1 MISPRDLPTCA
12 AIVTDPRGEQRLVID
27 SKLARTEIGLLGA
40 TVLSYIPVGGKETI
54 FVSRDAVR
62 DGVTS
67 VRGGIPLC
75 FPWFGWGYRDEQ
87 MKPRHG
93 YARSA
98 TWKVESVRDNRGTVT
113 AVLSLSAQQVVG
125 APGWDV
131 LPSSFAATL
140 TVVSGQTLQVQLEV
154 RNEGS
159 VPFECERAL
168 HTYLAVHD
176 LTATTVRGLEGVG
189 YVEDGV
195 EHEGSAAP
203 IRLTGPADRIY
214 ASGANLEVSDPGNER
229 VIELANHGSTHTVV
243 WNPGPAAAAQMA
255 DLANDEWVSFICTE
269 TARVRD
275 KRVTVPAGQSVTL
288 GLTLSTRSTRRK

>member
-1 MISPRDLPTCA
+1 MISPRDLPLCA

-40 TVLSYIPVGGKETI
+40 TVLSYVPVGGKETI

-75 FPWFGWGYRDEQ
+75 FPWFGWGYRDEP

-113 AVLSLSAQQVVG
+113 AVLSLSAQNVVG
-125 APGWDV
+125 TPGWDV
-131 LPSSFAATL
+131 LPTPFAATL
-140 TVVSGQTLQVQLEV
+140 TVVSGKTLQVTLEV
-154 RNEGS
+154 RNEGG

-189 YVEDGV
+189 YTENGVSFDGQ
-195 EHEGSAAP
+195 EGP
-203 IRLTGPADRIY
+203 VRLSGAADRLY
-214 ASGANLEVSDPGNER
+214 SSGANLRVEDPGNGR
-229 VIELANHGSTHTVV
+229 VIELTNQNSSHAVV
-243 WNPGPAAAAQMA
+243 WNPGPAAAAQMS
-255 DLANDEWVSFICTE
+255 DLANDEWARFICVE
-269 TARVRD
+269 TARVRED
-275 KRVTVPAGQSVTL
+275 RVTVAPGENVVI
-288 GLTLSTRSTRRK
+288 GLTLATHSTRQ